1 MKKTSKGTDHQIKPK
16 KFEFSK
22 MVFVLIFLACVQI
35 TGYGEWMMYL
45 SYKVA
50 ITSEVKSMDLT
61 PLAYIIPGWIG
72 ILATA
77 VGFYLTKS
85 KAENEIKLQAIY
97 GSSQSETA
105 DAINIEPATD
115 I

>member
-1 MKKTSKGTDHQIKPK
+1 MRKSSKGAHIQIKPK

-22 MVFVLIFLACVQI
+22 LVFIFVFLACVQI

-97 GSSQSETA
+97 ASGTSET
-105 DAINIEPATD
+105 IEPTTD

>member
-1 MKKTSKGTDHQIKPK
+1 MKRSTSKGTHVRIQPK

-22 MVFVLIFLACVQI
+22 LVIVLLFLACIQI

-50 ITSEVKSMDLT
+50 MTSEMKTMDLT

-72 ILATA
+72 ILATG
-77 VGFYLTKS
+77 VSFYLTKS
-85 KAENEIKLQAIY
+85 KAENTIKLEAIY
-97 GSSQSETA
+97 SNGTSETVEPTT
-105 DAINIEPATD
+105 NI
-115 I
+115 

>member
-1 MKKTSKGTDHQIKPK
+1 MSGAHSPIKPK

-22 MVFVLIFLACVQI
+22 LIFILIFFACVQI

-50 ITSEVKSMDLT
+50 IASEVKSMDLT

-97 GSSQSETA
+97 TSGTSET
-105 DAINIEPATD
+105 IEPTVN

>member
-1 MKKTSKGTDHQIKPK
+1 MNAGKKKTVKGAHVQIKPK

-22 MVFVLIFLACVQI
+22 LVFILIFLACIQI

-50 ITSEVKSMDLT
+50 MASEMKSMDLT

-97 GSSQSETA
+97 ASGTPESV
-105 DAINIEPATD
+105 EPATNL
-115 I
+115 